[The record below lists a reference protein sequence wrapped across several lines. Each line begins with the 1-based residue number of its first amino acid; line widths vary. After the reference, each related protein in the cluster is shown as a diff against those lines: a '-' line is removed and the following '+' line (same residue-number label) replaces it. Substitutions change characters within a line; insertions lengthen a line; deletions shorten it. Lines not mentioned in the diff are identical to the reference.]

1 MHPNLISCYR
11 PSPWSYRKWICKKYM
26 ELICVQSKTVSEF
39 LKQFLPWA
47 DREMDSMLPIVEGYP
62 KNYYAWSHKIFI
74 VQVLLQHYKELIVK
88 VKAPMDVDDDE
99 STIQLHQQQI
109 WDFLLHQVKWSTEEW
124 LPTHVSDHSAVHYG
138 ATVLQLLVHFHI
150 EANDP
155 SNSTQRQ
162 KSNDM
167 ITSKLVSC
175 TAALDTIQSERI
187 KIAKLIVQ
195 YPKHESLWLY
205 RRYCCLIFLSVVA
218 KMLCEN
224 TVNRNMSTMDTN
236 KQPLAVQSRIVDIL
250 NQHIRDEIAFLI
262 KFDKD
267 FYAMALS
274 QWLYFHLLRLKLLS
288 FLHLDILQ
296 SLEDL
301 KMVVRNNICLSDDN
315 HSNMWTYFSEM

>member
-1 MHPNLISCYR
+1 
-11 PSPWSYRKWICKKYM
+11 
-26 ELICVQSKTVSEF
+26 VQSKTVSEF
-39 LKQFLPWA
+39 LLQFLPWA

-74 VQVLLQHYKELIVK
+74 VQVLLQHYKELMVK
-88 VKAPMDVDDDE
+88 VKTPVDVDDDE
-99 STIQLHQQQI
+99 TTMQLHQQQI

-138 ATVLQLLVHFHI
+138 ATVLQLLVHFNI

-155 SNSTQRQ
+155 YIATKWQ
-162 KSNDM
+162 KSNEM
-167 ITSKLVSC
+167 VTSKVVSC

-218 KMLCEN
+218 KMLSEK
-224 TVNRNMSTMDTN
+224 TAKRNMSSMDTN
-236 KQPLAVQSRIVDIL
+236 KQPLATQSRIVDIL
-250 NQHIRDEIAFLI
+250 NQYIRYEIAFLM

-267 FYAMALS
+267 FYAMAFS
-274 QWLYFHLLRLKLLS
+274 QWLYFHLLRWKLLS
-288 FLHLDILQ
+288 FLHLDVLR

-301 KMVVRNNICLSDDN
+301 ITATCGRTYLICSWGILLQ
-315 HSNMWTYFSEM
+315 HR